1 MASQEKLWHGATM
14 KKTTLSKRAMANTIT
29 EALGEITGPAATNR
43 ASDKFILRLPDGMRE
58 RLAEV
63 AQRERRSMN
72 SVALDAL
79 ALYFESEDKSPGSR
93 GYRRSAEIET
103 AVKEAIETA
112 NRELIDKIT
121 NPLSE
126 PCAVQGTNRSGKKPV
141 PEPQK
146 TTGQKIV
153 LMTCPH
159 KKSPGAAMRN
169 RGHVNF
175 LALKRGLL
183 R

>member
-121 NPLSE
+121 THLANHAPFKELTDQVKNQYQSLKKLL
-126 PCAVQGTNRSGKKPV
+126 GKK
-141 PEPQK
+141 
-146 TTGQKIV
+146 
-153 LMTCPH
+153 
-159 KKSPGAAMRN
+159 
-169 RGHVNF
+169 
-175 LALKRGLL
+175 
-183 R
+183 